1 MLLLHLLPLFK
12 LDSPTNNIGVLLLL
26 DLPDSETTD
35 IKLML
40 AMLTKSSRTRV
51 FQRNKSSTSTM
62 MMLPI
67 PDINIKNTK
76 ENFSTNQPKLELLET
91 MSMPVAIL
99 ISKEDILP
107 LRTS

>member
-1 MLLLHLLPLFK
+1 MPLFK
-12 LDSPTNNIGVLLLL
+12 LLTPPITGVLLLL

-76 ENFSTNQPKLELLET
+76 ENFSTNQPKLELLEM